1 MDLQRLRAKYRAFR
15 PTLTERS
22 RRLWCAVEARDI
34 GRGGIALVSR
44 ATGVHRVTIWRGLRE
59 LEAGAALDPGRVRR
73 PGAGRPRAAEK
84 DPGLLV
90 DLRTLVEPTAV
101 GHPETPML
109 WCCKSL
115 RRLADELQAMGHRI
129 SYRTVAGLLEEAEYT
144 LQSNLKAQEARSHP
158 DRDAQFR
165 YINESVIAFQKRRQ
179 PVISVDC
186 KKKELIGPFKNAG
199 REWHRKGKPERV
211 KVHDFMIEE
220 NGKAIPY
227 GVFDL
232 TRNRGYVRVGIDHE
246 TASFAVRTIHRW
258 WTLMGRRAYPRAKSL
273 LITADGGGSNGS
285 RRHMWK
291 WELQRLAEATG
302 LKITV
307 CHFPPGASKWNKIEH
322 RLFSYISANWRGRPL
337 TSLVTI
343 VSLIAA
349 TTTKTGLRVRAEIDK
364 GQYPLRMK
372 VPPKELAK
380 VRLQR
385 HDFHGD
391 WNYSIRPH

>member
-1 MDLQRLRAKYRAFR
+1 MDLERLRAKYRAFR

-22 RRLWCAVEARDI
+22 RGLWCAVEARDI

-59 LEAGAALDPGRVRR
+59 LEAGAALEAGRVGR
-73 PGAGRPRAAEK
+73 PGAGRPRAAEN

-115 RRLADELQAMGHRI
+115 RRLADELHAMGHRI
-129 SYRTVAGLLEEAEYT
+129 SYRTVACLLEEAEYT

-232 TRNRGYVRVGIDHE
+232 TRNRVYVRVGIDHE

-291 WELQRLAEATG
+291 W
-302 LKITV
+302 
-307 CHFPPGASKWNKIEH
+307 
-322 RLFSYISANWRGRPL
+322 
-337 TSLVTI
+337 
-343 VSLIAA
+343 
-349 TTTKTGLRVRAEIDK
+349 
-364 GQYPLRMK
+364 
-372 VPPKELAK
+372 
-380 VRLQR
+380 
-385 HDFHGD
+385 
-391 WNYSIRPH
+391 